1 MKKCGIIENVNN
13 NKYKLYPSLLKRKK
27 EQKQKNT
34 YKNKKHCFFSRIK
47 CIITVYYKIIRYIR
61 ELRKM

>member
-27 EQKQKNT
+27 EQKQK
-34 YKNKKHCFFSRIK
+34 KHVQKQKALFFSPH
-47 CIITVYYKIIRYIR
+47 
-61 ELRKM
+61 